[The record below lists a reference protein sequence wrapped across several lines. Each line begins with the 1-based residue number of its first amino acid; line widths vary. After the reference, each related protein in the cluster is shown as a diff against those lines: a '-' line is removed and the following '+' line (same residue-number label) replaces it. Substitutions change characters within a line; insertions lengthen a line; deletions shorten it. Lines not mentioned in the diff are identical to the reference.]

1 MNSNIKISNNASVCV
16 IDIEGIIGVAEE
28 CQFSASSQSV
38 ATYDRFR
45 EELAKIKE
53 IEAKEVVVNI
63 RSAGGDVNDAILI
76 YESLSA
82 LNAKITTRCYG
93 YTASAATII
102 AQAASEGC
110 REIANSALYLVHQ
123 SSSTIEGNSTDLA
136 EIADLLAKTDDR
148 IASLYALRSSRKKE
162 AFEALMR
169 ENGGRGR
176 WLSPEEV
183 IEAGLADKVIG
194 VEEAT
199 RNANLFAKVK
209 GLFSPSRE
217 SIMSTPPVVDNNIL
231 HLPKESLGSTS
242 ALALKAGQLSAMP
255 SSTRAIEDPVLE
267 DISVAHNALAYAE
280 DALTLRMRGR

>member
-1 MNSNIKISNNASVCV
+1 MNSKIKISNNASVCI
-16 IDIEGIIGVAEE
+16 IDIEGVIGVAEE
-28 CQFSASSQSV
+28 SQFSASSQSV

-53 IEAKEVVVNI
+53 IEATEVVVNI
-63 RSAGGDVNDAILI
+63 RSAGGDVNDAMLI

-123 SSSTIEGNSTDLA
+123 SSSAIEGNSTDLA
-136 EIADLLAKTDDR
+136 EIADLLEKTDDR
-148 IASLYALRSSRKKE
+148 IATLYALRSSRKKE
-162 AFEALMR
+162 EFEVLMR

-183 IEAGLADKVIG
+183 IKAGLADKIIG
-194 VEEAT
+194 MEEAQS
-199 RNANLFAKVK
+199 ANIFAKVK
-209 GLFSPSRE
+209 GLFSPNRE
-217 SIMSTPPVVDNNIL
+217 GSNGTPPVADNNIL
-231 HLPKESLGSTS
+231 HLPENSLGSTS
-242 ALALKAGQLSAMP
+242 ALALKAGQLSATP
-255 SSTRAIEDPVLE
+255 TATRAIEDPVLE

-280 DALTLRMRGR
+280 DALALRMRGR